1 MPDLGGV
8 VAYVS
13 FFLAMALI
21 NAIVCLGLN
30 LQWGQTGLFNVGVAG
45 FVAVGAYVSA
55 LLTTPPS
62 DGHLGGFS
70 LPIVVG
76 WLGAMVAAGAV
87 SAFVGALTLR
97 LRADYLAIT
106 TFGVAIV
113 AQLIA
118 LNAQKLTGGRFR
130 DRIHSAPL

>member
-8 VAYVS
+8 LAYVS

-76 WLGAMVAAGAV
+76 WLGAMVAAGA
-87 SAFVGALTLR
+87 AL
-97 LRADYLAIT
+97 A
-106 TFGVAIV
+106 G
-113 AQLIA
+113 
-118 LNAQKLTGGRFR
+118 
-130 DRIHSAPL
+130 